1 MNESHTV
8 VWRNNAMRIDQHD
21 RKAERN
27 ITLGSKTTIVAS
39 GRGSA
44 TAHPNRVQV
53 RPTLARALVLTLTP
67 TVRLALT
74 LSLPLAIALA
84 LALALALTLALTT
97 WPLESCPPV
106 PPG

>member
-1 MNESHTV
+1 MAVRLEKGHPSVNESHTV

-53 RPTLARALVLTLTP
+53 SVRARVRARARA
-67 TVRLALT
+67 RLGL
-74 LSLPLAIALA
+74 
-84 LALALALTLALTT
+84 
-97 WPLESCPPV
+97 
-106 PPG
+106 

>member
-1 MNESHTV
+1 VAVRLEKGHPSVNESHTV

-53 RPTLARALVLTLTP
+53 RVRVRVKVRVGVRLRVTP
-67 TVRLALT
+67 TACRLG
-74 LSLPLAIALA
+74 
-84 LALALALTLALTT
+84 
-97 WPLESCPPV
+97 PP
-106 PPG
+106 